1 MPPPALVEINA
12 SDLTVLYGK
21 LRFGPRLTPGFIILI
36 RINGALAE
44 ARKDGTYDRLYKKYF
59 GKRI

>member
-1 MPPPALVEINA
+1 
-12 SDLTVLYGK
+12 
-21 LRFGPRLTPGFIILI
+21 LTPGFIILI
-36 RINGALAE
+36 RINEALAE